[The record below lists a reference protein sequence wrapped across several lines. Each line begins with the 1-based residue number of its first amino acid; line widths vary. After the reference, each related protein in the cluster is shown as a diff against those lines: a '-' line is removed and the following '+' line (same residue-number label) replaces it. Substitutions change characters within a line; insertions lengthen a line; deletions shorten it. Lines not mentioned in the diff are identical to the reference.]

1 MQKIMKRYFNLTI
14 IAAAALFAAACD
26 QTNVDEIALVAPVVE
41 SFSPET
47 APVGAVIKVTGESL
61 YNVTEAYIGTVKVDI
76 VEKVSDKRLSIKV
89 ANGVTSGKVVLVNT
103 VGRGESSATFNCSF
117 AVPSITTSL
126 LQAEAEMGDEVLIAG
141 TGLSAVTSVRFT
153 ADGHDTPH
161 EAEIVVSSEDEI
173 VVKVPYVEEA
183 NAKITL
189 GYFDGS
195 GVVYTALAS
204 APSIKVIRYVPKFDA
219 YTFEKTAVGKSITL
233 TGEYLNNIDK
243 IMVGDYEATLFKE
256 AGKVT
261 FTIPAG
267 EFEDG
272 ETVVSLTAWYFDNNE
287 SVVLNDAFVVY
298 VPFVKYWEN
307 VRTWAQGRTEQNEYT
322 SFFSPE
328 NGTVYENA
336 KWKTVLDPVALAHN
350 GDQWNVANTP
360 KPGVVSDSDYD
371 SVLPYFFFS
380 AVSGNVLQINSPA
393 NSNSQLKNFYI
404 SFSGTPAND
413 YRVPGSNNNMPG
425 TPILAFRYL
434 NPASTVEAETALI
447 DKVLKGQIDN
457 INEALFPID
466 EANSTIA
473 GISVSSLAGAIKS
486 STWCDHQTAEL
497 KDDPGY
503 KCDAVFLVA
512 YYANNGYIKETPG
525 KNIKRL
531 GILHVTG
538 IDWGVYNNSNFGSTK
553 VTYNCYWQKYDYDY
567 SKL

>member
-1 MQKIMKRYFNLTI
+1 MLMKKIAYFI
-14 IAAAALFAAACD
+14 IMAASVLAAACD
-26 QTNVDEIALVAPVVE
+26 QINVDEIALVAPVVE
-41 SFSPET
+41 SFSPT
-47 APVGAVIKVTGESL
+47 SAPIGATIKVTGQYL
-61 YNVTEAYIGTVKVDI
+61 NNVTEAYIGTTKVDI
-76 VEKVSDKRLSIKV
+76 VEKVSDTRMSIKV
-89 ANGVTSGKVVLVNT
+89 ANGVTSGKVILVNP
-103 VGRGESSATFNCSF
+103 VGRGESQDAFNCSF
-117 AVPSITTSL
+117 AVPGITLSL
-126 LQAEAEMGDEVLIAG
+126 LQAEAEMGDEVLISG
-141 TGLSAVTSVRFT
+141 TDLGSVTSVIFT
-153 ADGHDTPH
+153 ATGHTDGHKAD
-161 EAEIVVSSEDEI
+161 IVVSTSDEI
-173 VVKVPYVEEA
+173 VVKVPYVEED

-189 GYFDGS
+189 GYFDGT
-195 GVVYTALAS
+195 GEAFTALAD
-204 APSIKVIRYVPKFDA
+204 APSIKVIRYVPKFNPF
-219 YTFEKTAVGKSITL
+219 TLSRTAVGKSITL

-243 IMVGDYEATLFKE
+243 IMVGEFEAALFKE
-256 AGKVT
+256 AGQIS

-267 EFEDG
+267 DFQDG
-272 ETVVSLTAWYFDNNE
+272 ETTVPLKAWYFDNNE
-287 SVVLNDAFVVY
+287 SITLANDFVVY

-328 NGTVYENA
+328 TGTVYENS
-336 KWKTVLDPVALAHN
+336 KWKDVLDPVALKHN
-350 GDQWNVANTP
+350 GDQWVAANTP
-360 KPGVVSDSDYD
+360 KPGVVTDEEYY
-371 SVLPYFFFS
+371 SVTPYFFFS

-404 SFSGTPAND
+404 SFTGTPAND
-413 YRVPGSNNNMPG
+413 YRVPGSNNNLPG

-434 NPASTVEAETALI
+434 NPASSVEAETALI

-473 GISVSSLAGAIKS
+473 GISVTSLAGAIKS
-486 STWCDHQTAEL
+486 SSWCDHQTAEL

-512 YYANNGYIKETPG
+512 YYTNNGYVKETPA